1 MENGG
6 NPNAVPP
13 DSPSGMDSGESLRPD
28 YREILRHP
36 IRFLEI
42 ASPFLTSHHPACSE
56 FSLHTFEFKGR
67 YWCIGCFFNTLSF
80 VASIAVLLFLWVTP
94 IVSFNRFFLFWG
106 GVAGVLIYLLVS
118 VAHLTETTR
127 SKILSKFVLG
137 SSFAAVVWSL
147 LLANGLLSMI
157 NAKFTL
163 IFLLY
168 LLVVAALSIK
178 RVLETTETCERCEYN
193 MEWRTCPGF
202 RPIVSELLKEG
213 FLVPE

>member
-6 NPNAVPP
+6 TPNPVPP

-28 YREILRHP
+28 YREILSHP
-36 IRFLEI
+36 IRFLQI

-56 FSLHTFEFKGR
+56 FSLHTFKFKGR

-80 VASIAVLLFLWVTP
+80 VASIMVLFFLWLTQ
-94 IVSFNRFFLFWG
+94 IMSFNRFFLFWG
-106 GVAGVLIYLLVS
+106 GVGGVVVYLLAS
-118 VAHLTETTR
+118 TAHLTETKR
-127 SKILSKFVLG
+127 RKILSKFLLG
-137 SSFAAVVWSL
+137 GSFAAVVWSL
-147 LLANGLLSMI
+147 LLADGLLSMI

-163 IFLLY
+163 VFLLY
-168 LLVVAALSIK
+168 LVVVAALSIK

-193 MEWRTCPGF
+193 MQWRTCPGF
-202 RPIVSELLKEG
+202 RSIVSKLVNER